1 MFPSAPEAPSLARHR
16 PFVLL
21 WLARLCSTIGYQML
35 AVAIGWQVYQITN
48 SAFDLGLVGLIQF
61 VPAVV
66 LTLLIGH
73 AADRYARR
81 LIVRTAQGVYAL
93 AAAMITLALLA
104 GVLSRDLLFGAVFLI
119 GSARVR
125 IAGHALAGA
134 RIGAAGHDR
143 ARGGLLDLGQP
154 GRRDLRP
161 GAGRPDLYDQPDAG
175 QRPLPG
181 VFHRLHHAGQLRAHQ
196 RSGR

>member
-1 MFPSAPEAPSLARHR
+1 MMARAPHSAQR
-16 PFVLL
+16 
-21 WLARLCSTIGYQML
+21 
-35 AVAIGWQVYQITN
+35 
-48 SAFDLGLVGLIQF
+48 
-61 VPAVV
+61 
-66 LTLLIGH
+66 H
-73 AADRYARR
+73 AADRYDRR

-181 VFHRLHHAGQLRAHQ
+181 VFHHLHHAGQLRAHQ